1 MDLLSLFPPQ
11 NNKTLFKSSGNVALN
26 SSILLKINIWLTP
39 LGVTSLA
46 LVLII
51 TMKTDFPTERKV
63 CHGVGITCTD
73 EQEDRSVCHG
83 KQDPQSAMTGHHMS
97 VVLTFK

>member
-1 MDLLSLFPPQ
+1 M
-11 NNKTLFKSSGNVALN
+11 
-26 SSILLKINIWLTP
+26 
-39 LGVTSLA
+39 
-46 LVLII
+46 LII

-73 EQEDRSVCHG
+73 EQEDRNVCHG

>member
-1 MDLLSLFPPQ
+1 MDLLSLFPPK
-11 NNKTLFKSSGNVALN
+11 NNKTLFKSLGNVALN
-26 SSILLKINIWLTP
+26 SSILLKINIPLTP

-46 LVLII
+46 LVLIL
-51 TMKTDFPTERKV
+51 TMKTDFPIRQKV

-73 EQEDRSVCHG
+73 GQEDKNVCHG
-83 KQDPQSAMTGHHMS
+83 KQDPQLATTGHHMS